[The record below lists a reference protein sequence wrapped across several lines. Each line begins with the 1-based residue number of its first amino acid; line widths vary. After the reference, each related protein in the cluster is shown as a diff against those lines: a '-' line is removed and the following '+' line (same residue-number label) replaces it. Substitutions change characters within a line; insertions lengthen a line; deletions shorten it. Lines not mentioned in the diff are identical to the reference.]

1 MRKKTLVTL
10 TLTSAGLYVVGISII
25 ILTSVLLA
33 STLSGCSPDC
43 SSPPAGII
51 VGFIISYLMIIA
63 ASIVSIVAWIGMLI
77 KQAKQQQWGWFVCT
91 LLFGYITMIIYLIA
105 VPEVQELMPV
115 YYVPA
120 PGQPYPPVQPYQYQA
135 GQAYPPMQ
143 AYYPYQ
149 PGAMQQ
155 PMRQDQ
161 PPWQG

>member
-10 TLTSAGLYVVGISII
+10 TLIGVGLYIVGISII
-25 ILTSVLLA
+25 VLTSVLLA
-33 STLSGCSPDC
+33 STFSACAPDC

-91 LLFGYITMIIYLIA
+91 LLLGYIPMIIYLIA
-105 VPEVQELMPV
+105 VPEAPNPLMPV

-120 PGQPYPPVQPYQYQA
+120 PGQPYPPMQPYQYQA
-135 GQAYPPMQ
+135 GQPYPPMQ
-143 AYYPYQ
+143 AYPYQ
-149 PGAMQQ
+149 PGAMPQN
-155 PMRQDQ
+155 Q